1 MCQSKA
7 KESKIKNYVQC
18 LSNILRD
25 FTIDNMKK
33 PGLKEI
39 VIFFSVD
46 FCE

>member
-7 KESKIKNYVQC
+7 KESKIKNYAQR

-33 PGLKEI
+33 PGLKGI